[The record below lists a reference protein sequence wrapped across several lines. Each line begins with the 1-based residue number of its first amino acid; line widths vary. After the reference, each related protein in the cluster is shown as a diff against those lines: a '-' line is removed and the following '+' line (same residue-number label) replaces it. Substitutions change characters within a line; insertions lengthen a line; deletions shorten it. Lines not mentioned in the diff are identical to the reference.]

1 MPTLWQEAD
10 FILFEIYLLRQKSQT
25 KQVQQKKKITD
36 KVTITLV
43 LLSKNKKQETLI
55 HMHIILMH
63 K

>member
-43 LLSKNKKQETLI
+43 LLSKNKKP
-55 HMHIILMH
+55 
-63 K
+63 

>member
-1 MPTLWQEAD
+1 MPTLWREAD

>member
-1 MPTLWQEAD
+1 MPTLWQEAY

>member
-1 MPTLWQEAD
+1 MPTLWKEAD